1 MSNLDIIMI
10 RIVEITTS
18 TNDFP
23 LNLIEYVR
31 LVKHYCVCVLFCFNF
46 HLCREKRN
54 LFNWNVLLH
63 TNCSLHFS
71 SAWTYLRV
79 SLGNCLVFLAR
90 PKLTSDRK
98 RKRKPSL
105 AKSKEITRGVH
116 CLIRISWIEYRST
129 RVTLCEYCS
138 IRVTLFEYR
147 SIRVTLFVYR
157 SIIVTLFEYCSIR
170 VTLFEYRSIRV
181 TLFEYLCYK
190 WYVFL
195 FERILL
201 HFQRP

>member
-31 LVKHYCVCVLFCFNF
+31 LVKHSYCVCVCTILLQFPSMSGK
-46 HLCREKRN
+46 EKSIQ
-54 LFNWNVLLH
+54 LKCTFS
-63 TNCSLHFS
+63 NCSLHFS
-71 SAWTYLRV
+71 SAWTSPRV
-79 SLGNCLVFLAR
+79 SLGKSLVFLAR
-90 PKLTSDRK
+90 PKLTFDRKRK

-105 AKSKEITRGVH
+105 AKSKEITRVVH
-116 CLIRISWIEYRST
+116 CLITISW
-129 RVTLCEYCS
+129 
-138 IRVTLFEYR
+138 
-147 SIRVTLFVYR
+147 
-157 SIIVTLFEYCSIR
+157 
-170 VTLFEYRSIRV
+170 FEYRSIRV
-181 TLFEYLCYK
+181 TLFEAIFDK
-190 WYVFL
+190 GFL